1 MALLAHVPA
10 KAADECLL
18 RRFTELVPVAG
29 QFFRELFG
37 CGFGEFWTAA
47 TWICECLLR
56 VRSTSG
62 WVMFSFPAMDWTACT
77 RAANSCDSDLA

>member
-1 MALLAHVPA
+1 MSLLAHVPA

-37 CGFGEFWTAA
+37 CGFGEF
-47 TWICECLLR
+47 LDGGHL
-56 VRSTSG
+56 
-62 WVMFSFPAMDWTACT
+62 
-77 RAANSCDSDLA
+77 DL

>member
-1 MALLAHVPA
+1 MNA
-10 KAADECLL
+10 CC
-18 RRFTELVPVAG
+18 AG
-29 QFFRELFG
+29 SLSLSQLPDSFSANCSG
-37 CGFGEFWTAA
+37 AVSASFWTAA

-77 RAANSCDSDLA
+77 RAANSCDSDLAMTRSGPAPRLI